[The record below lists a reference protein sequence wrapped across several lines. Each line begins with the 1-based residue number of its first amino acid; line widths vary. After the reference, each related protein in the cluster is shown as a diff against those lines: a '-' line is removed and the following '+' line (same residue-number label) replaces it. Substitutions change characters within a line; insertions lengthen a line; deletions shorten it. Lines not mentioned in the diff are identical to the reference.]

1 MLTLMFLQTHVQ
13 CEDTKLRLLVVIFS
27 FVVVSSFCD
36 CSVVHTKYDEVS
48 RVVISPKVD
57 ESIVVICPLVVN
69 LVVVISLE
77 VDNTVV
83 VISPEVDDSVVV
95 ICPEVDNSVDNLVV
109 VSPDIGAVVV
119 STSSVVIIVVCCVVV
134 GK

>member
-13 CEDTKLRLLVVIFS
+13 CEDTKLRPLVVIFS

-48 RVVISPKVD
+48 GVVISPEVD
-57 ESIVVICPLVVN
+57 DSIVVICLVVVN

-77 VDNTVV
+77 VDKTVV
-83 VISPEVDDSVVV
+83 VISS
-95 ICPEVDNSVDNLVV
+95 EVDNSVVFISPKVDNSVV
-109 VSPDIGAVVV
+109 VSSSEVGNSVVV
-119 STSSVVIIVVCCVVV
+119 IFP
-134 GK
+134 